1 MWLLL
6 AKLAGILTTA
16 VTALQPAITT
26 AEEHVEAK
34 LGVLHRH
41 WTLLKNAAYSATEIN
56 TFRHTRSAFTFV
68 SGICA
73 AFSLSPLSP
82 NRQ

>member
-41 WTLLKNAAYSATEIN
+41 WTLLKTQRIQQQKSTHFVTHAPRLHLCLAFAQPSA
-56 TFRHTRSAFTFV
+56 
-68 SGICA
+68 
-73 AFSLSPLSP
+73 
-82 NRQ
+82 